1 MLLLPASVANMQPR
15 AYGQGGFLT
24 ALPYVRKDPVP
35 HLPARWS
42 LLLYP
47 DNPITYNRQNGTW
60 FVPLDLMLARKVD
73 RTLEFGIGGAVKLGH
88 PSDPSYRYVID
99 GRLIVYF

>member
-15 AYGQGGFLT
+15 ACGQG
-24 ALPYVRKDPVP
+24 
-35 HLPARWS
+35 
-42 LLLYP
+42 
-47 DNPITYNRQNGTW
+47 
-60 FVPLDLMLARKVD
+60 D

-99 GRLIVYF
+99 GLIVYF